1 MDLRCAEGE
10 RIKALGP
17 GQEPRPTQ
25 TMASNGTLKAAP
37 PVSQEVRVA
46 AIDIGT
52 NSIHMV
58 LAAVNQ
64 QLRSFSVLIT
74 EKTSVRLGERDPE
87 TGDLTSGAMERAV
100 LALNHY
106 RQLAESHGA
115 HAVVGVATSAVREAG
130 NGRDFLALVE
140 RKLGLQVDLVDG
152 REEARLIY
160 LGVLS
165 AMDFAGVPHLILD
178 IGGGSTELI
187 LADHHDTRSLS
198 SLRVGAV
205 RLAQDFGFHGPSTI
219 ERVQF
224 LKTFIQGMLE
234 PAVVKVQQR
243 LTVGESPVL
252 VCTSG
257 TAMAV
262 GRLLAVRLGTTS
274 QNLNGLRFGLGPVQ
288 ELMRELVKLDVEQ
301 RRQLAGL
308 SERRADIIVTGGL
321 ILETAMELLNVQEMV
336 LCKRALREGLIV
348 NWMLRHN
355 LIVDRFSYQSNVRR
369 RTILHQAHK
378 YGVDRERA
386 ERVARHALILF
397 DACRPELE
405 PVAIEARELLWGAAM
420 LHACGRHI
428 SSVGGY
434 HKHSWYLVRHC
445 TLLGYSEAEHL
456 ILAALVRYHRRSPPR
471 KRHGAWLSL
480 QDVGQQRCVQ
490 QLSPLLRIAVALD
503 CRPQAVIESLD
514 VVLTA
519 RTMTI
524 QLTPFPGA
532 NVSLEHWSL
541 DNCRAEIEPG
551 LGRTLWVEVV
561 DALATTASV
570 RSGDG

>member
-1 MDLRCAEGE
+1 
-10 RIKALGP
+10 
-17 GQEPRPTQ
+17 
-25 TMASNGTLKAAP
+25 MASNGTFRPATSA
-37 PVSQEVRVA
+37 SQEVLVA

-58 LAAVNQ
+58 LAAVDQ

-74 EKTSVRLGERDPE
+74 EKTSIRLGERDPE
-87 TGDLTSGAMERAV
+87 TGDLTSQAMERAME
-100 LALNHY
+100 ALRHY
-106 RQLAESHGA
+106 QQLAESHGA
-115 HAVVGVATSAVREAG
+115 NAVVGVATSAVREAG
-130 NGRDFLALVE
+130 NGRQFLALIE
-140 RKLGLQVDLVDG
+140 RKLGLQVDLVNG

-165 AMDFAGVPHLILD
+165 AMDFAGAPHLILD

-187 LADHHDTRSLS
+187 LADSQDTRSLS

-205 RLAQDFGFHGPSTI
+205 RLAQDFGVHGALTA

-234 PAVVKVQQR
+234 PAVCKVQQR
-243 LTVGESPVL
+243 LAMDESPVL

-257 TAMAV
+257 TAMAI
-262 GRLLAVRLGTTS
+262 GSLLALRLGTTA
-274 QNLNGLRFGLGPVQ
+274 QHLNGLRFGLNHVQ
-288 ELMRELVKLDVEQ
+288 ELMRELVTLELEQ
-301 RRQLAGL
+301 RRQLPGL

-355 LIVDRFSYQSNVRR
+355 LIVDRFSYQSNIRQ
-369 RTILHQAHK
+369 RTILHQARK
-378 YGVDRERA
+378 YGVDSERA
-386 ERVARHALILF
+386 ERVARNALTLF
-397 DACRPELE
+397 DACSHDLDPMI
-405 PVAIEARELLWGAAM
+405 AEAQELLWGAAM
-420 LHACGRHI
+420 LHACGKHI

-445 TLLGYSEAEHL
+445 TLLGYSDTEHL
-456 ILAALVRYHRRSPPR
+456 ILAALVRYHRRSPPK
-471 KRHGAWLSL
+471 KRHEAWLSL
-480 QDVGQQRCVQ
+480 QDASQQHCVQ

-503 CRPQAVIESLD
+503 CRPQAVIERLD
-514 VVLTA
+514 VALTA
-519 RTMTI
+519 KSMTI

-532 NVSLEHWSL
+532 NVSLECWSL

-551 LGRTLWVEVV
+551 LGRNLRVDVVE
-561 DALATTASV
+561 ALTTAAA
-570 RSGDG
+570 G

>member
-1 MDLRCAEGE
+1 
-10 RIKALGP
+10 
-17 GQEPRPTQ
+17 
-25 TMASNGTLKAAP
+25 MASDGTLKAVP
-37 PVSQEVRVA
+37 TVPQEVRVA

-58 LAAVNQ
+58 LAAVDQ
-64 QLRSFSVLIT
+64 QLRSFSVLLT

-87 TGDLTSGAMERAV
+87 TGDLTSQAMERAME
-100 LALNHY
+100 ALRRY

-115 HAVVGVATSAVREAG
+115 QAVVGVATSAVREAG
-130 NGRDFLALVE
+130 NGREFLALIE
-140 RKLGLQVDLVDG
+140 GKLGLQVDLVNG

-165 AMDFAGVPHLILD
+165 AMDFAGAPHLILD

-187 LADHHDTRSLS
+187 LADSHDTRSLS

-205 RLAQDFGFHGPSTI
+205 RLVRDFGVHGPLTA

-234 PAVVKVQQR
+234 PAVGKVQQR
-243 LTVGESPVL
+243 LAMDESPVL
-252 VCTSG
+252 VGTSG

-262 GRLLAVRLGTTS
+262 GSLLALRLGTTPQS
-274 QNLNGLRFGLGPVQ
+274 LNGLRFGLGQVQ
-288 ELMRELVKLDVEQ
+288 ELMRELVTLEVEQ
-301 RRQLAGL
+301 RRQLPGL

-321 ILETAMELLNVQEMV
+321 ILETAMERLNAREMV

-355 LIVDRFSYQSNVRR
+355 LIVDRFSYQSNIRQ
-369 RTILHQAHK
+369 RTILHQARK
-378 YGVDRERA
+378 YGVDSGRA
-386 ERVARHALILF
+386 ERVARHALTLF

-456 ILAALVRYHRRSPPR
+456 VLAALARYHRRSPPK
-471 KRHGAWLSL
+471 KRHEAWLSL
-480 QDVGQQRCVQ
+480 QDAGQQRCVQ

-503 CRPQAVIESLD
+503 CRPQAVIKNLD

-519 RTMTI
+519 RTMTV

-532 NVSLEHWSL
+532 NVSLECWSL

-551 LGRTLWVEVV
+551 LGRTLSVEVV
-561 DALATTASV
+561 EALATAAS
-570 RSGDG
+570 G

>member
-1 MDLRCAEGE
+1 
-10 RIKALGP
+10 
-17 GQEPRPTQ
+17 
-25 TMASNGTLKAAP
+25 MASKGMFRAMP

-52 NSIHMV
+52 NSLHMV
-58 LAAVNQ
+58 LAAVDQ
-64 QLRSFSVLIT
+64 QLRSFSVLLT

-87 TGDLTSGAMERAV
+87 TGDLTGQAMERAMQ
-100 LALNHY
+100 ALNHY

-130 NGRDFLALVE
+130 NGREFLALVE
-140 RKLGLQVDLVDG
+140 RKLGLPVDLVNG

-165 AMDFAGVPHLILD
+165 AMDFAGAPHLILD

-187 LADHHDTRSLS
+187 LADSHDTRSLS

-205 RLAQDFGFHGPSTI
+205 RLTQDFGVHGALSA

-224 LKTFIQGMLE
+224 LKTFIQGILE
-234 PAVVKVQQR
+234 PAVYKVQQR
-243 LTVGESPVL
+243 LAAGESPVL

-262 GRLLAVRLGTTS
+262 GSLLAFRFGITRPS
-274 QNLNGLRFGLGPVQ
+274 LNGLSFNLSHVQ
-288 ELMRELVKLDVEQ
+288 ELMRELVTLDVEQ
-301 RRQLAGL
+301 RRQLPGL
-308 SERRADIIVTGGL
+308 SERRADIMVAGGL
-321 ILETAMELLNVQEMV
+321 ILETAMERLNIQEMV

-355 LIVDRFSYQSNVRR
+355 LIVDRFSYQSNIRQ
-369 RTILHQAHK
+369 RTILHRARK
-378 YGVDRERA
+378 YGVDSERA
-386 ERVARHALILF
+386 ERVAHHALILF
-397 DACRPELE
+397 DACRQDLD
-405 PVAIEARELLWGAAM
+405 PVVAEARELLWGAAM

-456 ILAALVRYHRRSPPR
+456 ILAALVRYHRRSPPK
-471 KRHGAWLSL
+471 KRHEAWLSL
-480 QDVGQQRCVQ
+480 QDAGQQRCVQ

-503 CRPQAVIESLD
+503 CRPQAVIERLD
-514 VVLTA
+514 VVSTA
-519 RTMTI
+519 RRMI
-524 QLTPFPGA
+524 VQLTPFPGA
-532 NVSLEHWSL
+532 NVSLECWSL
-541 DNCRAEIEPG
+541 DNCRGEIEPG
-551 LGRTLWVEVV
+551 LGRNLCVEVV
-561 DALATTASV
+561 ENRPAPGK
-570 RSGDG
+570 RG

>member
-1 MDLRCAEGE
+1 
-10 RIKALGP
+10 
-17 GQEPRPTQ
+17 
-25 TMASNGTLKAAP
+25 MASNGTLKAAP
-37 PVSQEVRVA
+37 PASQEVRVA

-87 TGDLTSGAMERAV
+87 TGDLTAQAMERAV
-100 LALNHY
+100 LALDHY

-115 HAVVGVATSAVREAG
+115 RAVVGVATSAVREAG
-130 NGRDFLALVE
+130 NGRDFLAMVE

-165 AMDFAGVPHLILD
+165 AMDFAGAPHLILD

-205 RLAQDFGFHGPSTI
+205 RLAQDFGVHGPSTA

-243 LTVGESPVL
+243 LAVGESPVL

-262 GRLLAVRLGTTS
+262 GRLLALRLRTTA
-274 QNLNGLRFGLGPVQ
+274 QNLNGLHFGLGPVQ
-288 ELMRELVKLDVEQ
+288 ELMKELVKLDVAQ
-301 RRQLAGL
+301 RRQLPGL

-355 LIVDRFSYQSNVRR
+355 LIVDRFSYQSNVRQ

-405 PVAIEARELLWGAAM
+405 PVAAEARELLWGAAM

-456 ILAALVRYHRRSPPR
+456 ILAALARYHRRSPPK
-471 KRHGAWLSL
+471 KRHEAWLSL

-503 CRPQAVIESLD
+503 CRPQAVIENLD

-532 NVSLEHWSL
+532 NVSLELWSL
-541 DNCRAEIEPG
+541 DNCRGEIETG
-551 LGRTLWVEVV
+551 LGRTLCVKLVE
-561 DALATTASV
+561 ALAKAAS
-570 RSGDG
+570 G

>member
-1 MDLRCAEGE
+1 
-10 RIKALGP
+10 
-17 GQEPRPTQ
+17 
-25 TMASNGTLKAAP
+25 MASDGTHGALP
-37 PVSQEVRVA
+37 LSREVRVA
-46 AIDIGT
+46 AVDIGT
-52 NSIHMV
+52 NSVHMV
-58 LAAVNQ
+58 LAAVDQ
-64 QLRSFSVLIT
+64 QLRSFSVLTT
-74 EKTSVRLGERDPE
+74 EKTPVRLGERDPE
-87 TGDLTSGAMERAV
+87 TGDLTSQAMERAMQ
-100 LALNHY
+100 ALNHC
-106 RQLAESHGA
+106 RQLADSHGS

-130 NGRDFLALVE
+130 NGREFLALVE
-140 RKLGLQVDLVDG
+140 QKLGFQVDLVDG

-165 AMDFAGVPHLILD
+165 AMDFAGAPHLILD

-187 LADHHDTRSLS
+187 LADSHDTRSLS

-205 RLAQDFGFHGPSTI
+205 RLAQDFGFYGALTT

-234 PAVVKVQQR
+234 PAVCKVQQR
-243 LTVGESPVL
+243 LAVGESPVL

-257 TAMAV
+257 TAMAI
-262 GRLLAVRLGTTS
+262 GSLLALRLGTTS
-274 QNLNGLRFGLGPVQ
+274 RSLNGLRFGLGHVQ
-288 ELMRELVKLDVEQ
+288 ELMQELVTLDVEQ
-301 RRQLAGL
+301 CRRLPGL

-321 ILETAMELLNVQEMV
+321 ILETAMELLNAQEMV

-355 LIVDRFSYQSNVRR
+355 LIVDRFAYQSNIRR
-369 RTILHQAHK
+369 RTILHQAQK

-397 DACRPELE
+397 EGCRYDLD
-405 PVAIEARELLWGAAM
+405 PVTAEARELLWGAAM

-445 TLLGYSEAEHL
+445 TLLGYSESEHL
-456 ILAALVRYHRRSPPR
+456 ILAALVRYHRRSSPR
-471 KRHGAWLSL
+471 KRHEAWLSL
-480 QDVGQQRCVQ
+480 QDAGQQRCVQ

-503 CRPQAVIESLD
+503 RRPQAVVERLD

-519 RTMTI
+519 KTMTVR
-524 QLTPFPGA
+524 LTPFPGA
-532 NVSLEHWSL
+532 NVSLECWSL
-541 DNCRAEIEPG
+541 DNCRTEIEPA
-551 LGRTLWVEVV
+551 LGRKLRVEVV
-561 DALATTASV
+561 EALAAAAA
-570 RSGDG
+570 G

>member
-1 MDLRCAEGE
+1 MFSDG
-10 RIKALGP
+10 
-17 GQEPRPTQ
+17 TQ
-25 TMASNGTLKAAP
+25 KAASLFP
-37 PVSQEVRVA
+37 QEVRVA

-58 LAAVNQ
+58 LAAVDQ
-64 QLRSFSVLIT
+64 QLRSFSVLTT
-74 EKTSVRLGERDPE
+74 EKASVRLGERDPE
-87 TGDLTSGAMERAV
+87 TGDLTSQAMERAMM
-100 LALNHY
+100 ALSHY
-106 RQLAESHGA
+106 RELADGHGTD
-115 HAVVGVATSAVREAG
+115 AVVAVATSAVREAG
-130 NGRDFLALVE
+130 NGQEFLALVE
-140 RKLGLQVDLVDG
+140 QELGLQVDLVAG

-165 AMDFAGVPHLILD
+165 AMDFGGQPHLILD

-187 LADHHDTRSLS
+187 LADSHDARSLN

-205 RLAQDFGFHGPSTI
+205 RLAQDFCFHSASTV

-224 LKTFIQGMLE
+224 LKTFLQGMLE
-234 PAVVKVQQR
+234 PTVVKVQQR
-243 LTVGESPVL
+243 LAVGESPVL

-257 TAMAV
+257 TAMAI
-262 GRLLAVRLGTTS
+262 GRLLALRLGTTS
-274 QNLNGLRFGLGPVQ
+274 QNLNGLRFSFSHVQ
-288 ELMRELVKLDVEQ
+288 ELMRELVTLDMEQ
-301 RRQLAGL
+301 RRQLPGL
-308 SERRADIIVTGGL
+308 NERRADIIVSGGL
-321 ILETAMELLNVQEMV
+321 ILETAMELLNAQEMV

-355 LIVDRFSYQSNVRR
+355 LIVNRFSYQSDIRQ

-378 YGVDRERA
+378 YGVDHERA

-397 DACRPELE
+397 DACRPGLD
-405 PVAIEARELLWGAAM
+405 AATAEARELLWGAAM

-445 TLLGYSEAEHL
+445 TLLGYSETEHL
-456 ILAALVRYHRRSPPR
+456 ILAALVRYHRRSPPK
-471 KRHGAWLSL
+471 KRHEAWLSL
-480 QDVGQQRCVQ
+480 KDASQQRCVR

-503 CRPQAVIESLD
+503 RRPQAVIERLD

-519 RTMTI
+519 KTMTI

-532 NVSLEHWSL
+532 NVSLECWSL
-541 DNCRAEIEPG
+541 DNCRAEIEPE
-551 LGRTLWVEVV
+551 LGRSLCVEVV
-561 DALATTASV
+561 ETLATV
-570 RSGDG
+570 RPS

>member
-1 MDLRCAEGE
+1 
-10 RIKALGP
+10 
-17 GQEPRPTQ
+17 
-25 TMASNGTLKAAP
+25 MASDGTHGALP
-37 PVSQEVRVA
+37 LSREVRVA
-46 AIDIGT
+46 AVDIGT
-52 NSIHMV
+52 NSVHMV
-58 LAAVNQ
+58 LAAVDQ
-64 QLRSFSVLIT
+64 QLRSFSVLTT
-74 EKTSVRLGERDPE
+74 EKTPVRLGERDPE
-87 TGDLTSGAMERAV
+87 TGDLTSQAMERAMQ
-100 LALNHY
+100 ALNHC
-106 RQLAESHGA
+106 RQLADSHGS

-130 NGRDFLALVE
+130 NGREFLALVE
-140 RKLGLQVDLVDG
+140 QKLGFQVDLVDG

-165 AMDFAGVPHLILD
+165 AMDFAGAPHLILD

-187 LADHHDTRSLS
+187 LADSHDTRSLS

-205 RLAQDFGFHGPSTI
+205 RLAQDFGFYGALTT

-234 PAVVKVQQR
+234 PAVCKVQQR
-243 LTVGESPVL
+243 LAVGESPVL

-257 TAMAV
+257 TAMAI
-262 GRLLAVRLGTTS
+262 GSLLALRLGTTS
-274 QNLNGLRFGLGPVQ
+274 RSLNGLRFGLGHVQ
-288 ELMRELVKLDVEQ
+288 ELMQELVTLDVEQ
-301 RRQLAGL
+301 CRRLPGL

-321 ILETAMELLNVQEMV
+321 ILETAMELLNAQEMV

-355 LIVDRFSYQSNVRR
+355 LIVDRFAYQSNIRR
-369 RTILHQAHK
+369 RTILHQAQK

-397 DACRPELE
+397 EGCRHDLD
-405 PVAIEARELLWGAAM
+405 PVTAEARELLWGAAM

-445 TLLGYSEAEHL
+445 TLLGYSESEHL
-456 ILAALVRYHRRSPPR
+456 ILAALVRYHRRSSPR
-471 KRHGAWLSL
+471 KRHEAWLSL
-480 QDVGQQRCVQ
+480 QDAGQQRCVQ

-503 CRPQAVIESLD
+503 RRPQAVVERLD

-519 RTMTI
+519 KTMTVR
-524 QLTPFPGA
+524 LTPFPGA
-532 NVSLEHWSL
+532 NVSLECWSL
-541 DNCRAEIEPG
+541 DNCRTEIEPA
-551 LGRTLWVEVV
+551 LGRKLRVEVV
-561 DALATTASV
+561 EALAAAAA
-570 RSGDG
+570 G

>member
-1 MDLRCAEGE
+1 
-10 RIKALGP
+10 
-17 GQEPRPTQ
+17 
-25 TMASNGTLKAAP
+25 MANNGTVKAP
-37 PVSQEVRVA
+37 PPAPQEIRVA

-58 LAAVNQ
+58 LAAVDQ

-74 EKTSVRLGERDPE
+74 EKASVRLGERDPE
-87 TGDLTSGAMERAV
+87 TGDLTREAMERAMV
-100 LALNHY
+100 ALSHH
-106 RQLAESHGA
+106 RQLADSHGA
-115 HAVVGVATSAVREAG
+115 QAVVGTATSAVREAG
-130 NGRDFLALVE
+130 NGREFLALVE
-140 RKLGLQVDLVDG
+140 EKLGLQVDLVDG

-165 AMDFAGVPHLILD
+165 AMDFAGKPHLILD

-187 LADHHDTRSLS
+187 LADSYDTRSLS

-205 RLAQDFGFHGPSTI
+205 RLAQDFGFHGPSTP

-257 TAMAV
+257 TAMAM
-262 GRLLAVRLGTTS
+262 GSLLALRLGITAQS
-274 QNLNGLRFGLGPVQ
+274 LNGLCFGLGHVQ
-288 ELMRELVKLDVEQ
+288 ALMGELVRLDGEQ
-301 RRQLAGL
+301 RRQLPGL
-308 SERRADIIVTGGL
+308 SERRANIIVPGGL
-321 ILETAMELLNVQEMV
+321 ILETAMELLNAQEMV

-355 LIVDRFSYQSNVRR
+355 LIVDRFSYQSNIRQ

-386 ERVARHALILF
+386 ERVACHALILF
-397 DACRPELE
+397 DACRPHLD
-405 PVAIEARELLWGAAM
+405 PVTTEARELLWGAAM

-471 KRHGAWLSL
+471 KRHEAWLSL
-480 QDVGQQRCVQ
+480 KDAGQQCCVQ

-503 CRPQAVIESLD
+503 RRPQAVIERLD
-514 VVLTA
+514 VALTA
-519 RTMTI
+519 KAMTI
-524 QLTPFPGA
+524 QITPFPGA
-532 NVSLEHWSL
+532 NVSLECWSL
-541 DNCRAEIEPG
+541 NNCRAEIEAG
-551 LGRTLWVEVV
+551 LGRKLWVEVAE
-561 DALATTASV
+561 ALTTAA
-570 RSGDG
+570 SG

>member
-10 RIKALGP
+10 RITTLAP

-25 TMASNGTLKAAP
+25 TMASSGTLKAVPPAP
-37 PVSQEVRVA
+37 QEVRVA

-87 TGDLTSGAMERAV
+87 TGDLTSAAMERAV
-100 LALNHY
+100 SALSHY

-205 RLAQDFGFHGPSTI
+205 RLAQDFGFHGPSTP

-262 GRLLAVRLGTTS
+262 GRLLAFRLGTTS

-301 RRQLAGL
+301 CRQLAGL

-336 LCKRALREGLIV
+336 LCKRSLREGLIV

-471 KRHGAWLSL
+471 KRHEAWLSL
-480 QDVGQQRCVQ
+480 QDASQQRCVQ
-490 QLSPLLRIAVALD
+490 QLSPLLRIAAALD
-503 CRPQAVIESLD
+503 CRPQAVIKRLD
-514 VVLTA
+514 VALTA

-551 LGRTLWVEVV
+551 LGRTLCVEVV
-561 DALATTASV
+561 EALATAAS
-570 RSGDG
+570 G

>member
-1 MDLRCAEGE
+1 
-10 RIKALGP
+10 
-17 GQEPRPTQ
+17 
-25 TMASNGTLKAAP
+25 MANNGTVKAP
-37 PVSQEVRVA
+37 PPAPQEMRVA

-58 LAAVNQ
+58 LAAVDQ

-74 EKTSVRLGERDPE
+74 EKASVRLGERDPE
-87 TGDLTSGAMERAV
+87 TGDLTREAMERAMV
-100 LALNHY
+100 ALSHH
-106 RQLAESHGA
+106 RQLADSHGA
-115 HAVVGVATSAVREAG
+115 HAVVGTATSAVREAG
-130 NGRDFLALVE
+130 NGREFLALVE
-140 RKLGLQVDLVDG
+140 EELGLQVDLVDG

-165 AMDFAGVPHLILD
+165 AMDFAGKPHLILD

-187 LADHHDTRSLS
+187 LADSHDTRSLS

-205 RLAQDFGFHGPSTI
+205 RLAQDFGFHGPSTP

-243 LTVGESPVL
+243 LVVGESPVL

-257 TAMAV
+257 TAMAM
-262 GRLLAVRLGTTS
+262 GSLLALRLGTTARS
-274 QNLNGLRFGLGPVQ
+274 LNGLCFGLGHVQ
-288 ELMRELVKLDVEQ
+288 ALMGELVRLDGEQ
-301 RRQLAGL
+301 RRQLPGL
-308 SERRADIIVTGGL
+308 SERRADIIVPGGL
-321 ILETAMELLNVQEMV
+321 ILETAMELLNAQEMV
-336 LCKRALREGLIV
+336 LCKQALREGLIV

-355 LIVDRFSYQSNVRR
+355 LIVDRFSYQSNIRQ

-386 ERVARHALILF
+386 ERVARHALIFF
-397 DACRPELE
+397 DACRPHLD
-405 PVAIEARELLWGAAM
+405 PVAAEARELLWGAAM

-471 KRHGAWLSL
+471 KRHEAWLSL
-480 QDVGQQRCVQ
+480 KDAGQQRCVQ

-503 CRPQAVIESLD
+503 RRPQAVIERLD
-514 VVLTA
+514 VALTA
-519 RTMTI
+519 KAMTI
-524 QLTPFPGA
+524 QITPFPGA
-532 NVSLEHWSL
+532 NVSLECWSL
-541 DNCRAEIEPG
+541 DNCRAEIEAG
-551 LGRTLWVEVV
+551 LGRKLWVEVAE
-561 DALATTASV
+561 ALTTAA
-570 RSGDG
+570 SG

>member
-1 MDLRCAEGE
+1 
-10 RIKALGP
+10 
-17 GQEPRPTQ
+17 
-25 TMASNGTLKAAP
+25 MASNGTLKAAP

-46 AIDIGT
+46 AIDIGS

-87 TGDLTSGAMERAV
+87 TGDLTAEAMERAV

-115 HAVVGVATSAVREAG
+115 HAVVGAATSAVREAG

-140 RKLGLQVDLVDG
+140 RKLGLRVDLVDG

-165 AMDFAGVPHLILD
+165 AMDFAGKPHLILD
-178 IGGGSTELI
+178 IGGGSTEVI
-187 LADHHDTRSLS
+187 LADSHDTRSLS

-205 RLAQDFGFHGPSTI
+205 RLARDFGVHGAATP

-234 PAVVKVQQR
+234 PAVAKVRQR
-243 LTVGESPVL
+243 LAAGESPVL

-257 TAMAV
+257 TAMAM
-262 GRLLAVRLGTTS
+262 GSLLALRLGTTP
-274 QNLNGLRFGLGPVQ
+274 QNLNGLRFGLAQVQ
-288 ELMRELVKLDVEQ
+288 ELMAKLVRLDVEQ
-301 RRQLAGL
+301 RRQLPGL

-355 LIVDRFSYQSNVRR
+355 LIVDRFIYQSNIRQ

-378 YGVDRERA
+378 YGVDHARA

-397 DACRPELE
+397 DACRPGLD
-405 PVAIEARELLWGAAM
+405 PVTAEARELLWGAAM

-456 ILAALVRYHRRSPPR
+456 ILAALVRYHRRSPPK
-471 KRHGAWLSL
+471 KRHEAWLSL
-480 QDVGQQRCVQ
+480 QDAGQQRCVQ

-503 CRPQAVIESLD
+503 CRPQAVIKRLD

-519 RTMTI
+519 KAMTI
-524 QLTPFPGA
+524 QLTPLPGT
-532 NVSLEHWSL
+532 NVSLECWSL
-541 DNCRAEIEPG
+541 NNCRPEIEPG
-551 LGRTLWVEVV
+551 LDRSLCVEVV
-561 DALATTASV
+561 EALATAAS
-570 RSGDG
+570 G

>member
-1 MDLRCAEGE
+1 M
-10 RIKALGP
+10 P
-17 GQEPRPTQ
+17 ST
-25 TMASNGTLKAAP
+25 GTLATAP
-37 PVSQEVRVA
+37 PASQELRIA
-46 AIDIGT
+46 AVDIGS

-58 LAAVNQ
+58 LAAVNR
-64 QLRSFSVLIT
+64 QLRSFSVLLT
-74 EKTSVRLGERDPE
+74 EKASVRLGERDPE
-87 TGDLTSGAMERAV
+87 TGELTGEAMDRAM

-115 HAVVGVATSAVREAG
+115 QAVVGAATSAVREAG
-130 NGRDFLALVE
+130 NGRKFLNLVE
-140 RKLGLQVDLVDG
+140 RKLGFQVDLVDG

-165 AMDFAGVPHLILD
+165 AMDFADVPHLILD

-187 LADHHDTRSLS
+187 LADRHDTRSLN

-205 RLAQDFGFHGPSTI
+205 RLAQDFGSQGPLKP
-219 ERVQF
+219 ERLQF
-224 LKTFIQGMLE
+224 LKTFIRGMLE
-234 PAVVKVQQR
+234 PTVTKVRQR
-243 LTVGESPVL
+243 IAAEESPVL

-257 TAMAV
+257 TAMAI
-262 GRLLAVRLGTTS
+262 GSLLALRLGTTV
-274 QNLNGLRFGLGPVQ
+274 QNLNGLHFGLDHLQ
-288 ELMRELVKLDVEQ
+288 ELMKELVKLDVKQ
-301 RRQLAGL
+301 RRQLPGL

-355 LIVDRFSYQSNVRR
+355 LIVDRFSYQSNVRQ
-369 RTILHQAHK
+369 RTILHRAHK

-386 ERVARHALILF
+386 ERVARHALTLF

-405 PVAIEARELLWGAAM
+405 PLASESRELLWGAAM
-420 LHACGRHI
+420 LHACGKHI

-456 ILAALVRYHRRSPPR
+456 ILAALVRYHRRSPPK
-471 KRHGAWLSL
+471 KRHEAWLSL
-480 QDVGQQRCVQ
+480 QDASQQRCVQ

-503 CRPQAVIESLD
+503 CRPQAVIKSLE
-514 VVLTA
+514 VVLTPE
-519 RTMTI
+519 TMTI

-532 NVSLEHWSL
+532 NVGLEHWSL
-541 DNCRAEIEPG
+541 DNCRAEIEPS
-551 LGRTLWVEVV
+551 LGRTLCVEVV
-561 DALATTASV
+561 EALATAAS
-570 RSGDG
+570 S

>member
-1 MDLRCAEGE
+1 
-10 RIKALGP
+10 
-17 GQEPRPTQ
+17 
-25 TMASNGTLKAAP
+25 MASDGTHGALP
-37 PVSQEVRVA
+37 LSREVRVA
-46 AIDIGT
+46 AVDIGT
-52 NSIHMV
+52 NSVHMV
-58 LAAVNQ
+58 LAAVDQ
-64 QLRSFSVLIT
+64 QLRSFSVLTT
-74 EKTSVRLGERDPE
+74 EKTPVRLGERDPE
-87 TGDLTSGAMERAV
+87 TGDLTSQAMERAMQ
-100 LALNHY
+100 ALNHC
-106 RQLAESHGA
+106 RQLADSHGS

-130 NGRDFLALVE
+130 NGREFLALVE
-140 RKLGLQVDLVDG
+140 QKLGFQVDLVDG

-165 AMDFAGVPHLILD
+165 AMDFAGAPHLILD

-187 LADHHDTRSLS
+187 LADSHDTRSLS

-205 RLAQDFGFHGPSTI
+205 RLAQDFGFYGALTT

-234 PAVVKVQQR
+234 PAVCKVQQR
-243 LTVGESPVL
+243 LAVGESPVL

-257 TAMAV
+257 TAMAI
-262 GRLLAVRLGTTS
+262 GSLLALRLGTTS
-274 QNLNGLRFGLGPVQ
+274 RSLNGLRFGLGHVQ
-288 ELMRELVKLDVEQ
+288 ELMQELVTLDVEQ
-301 RRQLAGL
+301 CRRLPGL

-321 ILETAMELLNVQEMV
+321 ILETAMELLNAQEMV

-355 LIVDRFSYQSNVRR
+355 LIVDRFAYQSNIRR
-369 RTILHQAHK
+369 RTILHQAQK

-397 DACRPELE
+397 EACRHDLD
-405 PVAIEARELLWGAAM
+405 PVTAEARELLWGAAM

-445 TLLGYSEAEHL
+445 TLLGYSESEHL
-456 ILAALVRYHRRSPPR
+456 ILAALVRYHRRSSPR
-471 KRHGAWLSL
+471 KRHEAWLSL
-480 QDVGQQRCVQ
+480 QDAGQQRCVQ

-503 CRPQAVIESLD
+503 RRPQAVVERLD

-519 RTMTI
+519 RTMTVR
-524 QLTPFPGA
+524 LTPFPGA
-532 NVSLEHWSL
+532 NVSLECWSL
-541 DNCRAEIEPG
+541 DNCRTEIEPA
-551 LGRTLWVEVV
+551 LGRKLRVEVV
-561 DALATTASV
+561 EALTAAAA
-570 RSGDG
+570 G

>member
-1 MDLRCAEGE
+1 
-10 RIKALGP
+10 
-17 GQEPRPTQ
+17 
-25 TMASNGTLKAAP
+25 MASDGTLKAVP
-37 PVSQEVRVA
+37 TVPQEVRVA

-58 LAAVNQ
+58 LAAVDQ
-64 QLRSFSVLIT
+64 QLRSFSVLLT

-87 TGDLTSGAMERAV
+87 TGDLTSQAMERAME
-100 LALNHY
+100 ALRRY

-115 HAVVGVATSAVREAG
+115 QAVVGVATSAVREAG
-130 NGRDFLALVE
+130 NGREFLALIE
-140 RKLGLQVDLVDG
+140 GKLGLQVDLVNG

-165 AMDFAGVPHLILD
+165 AMDFAGAPHLILD

-187 LADHHDTRSLS
+187 LADSHDTRSLS

-205 RLAQDFGFHGPSTI
+205 RLVRDFGVHGPLTA

-234 PAVVKVQQR
+234 PAVGKVQQR
-243 LTVGESPVL
+243 LAMDESPVL
-252 VCTSG
+252 VGTSG

-262 GRLLAVRLGTTS
+262 GSLLALRLGTTPQS
-274 QNLNGLRFGLGPVQ
+274 LNGLRFGLGQVQ
-288 ELMRELVKLDVEQ
+288 ELMRELVTLEVEQ
-301 RRQLAGL
+301 RRQLPGL

-321 ILETAMELLNVQEMV
+321 ILETAMELLNTQEMV

-355 LIVDRFSYQSNVRR
+355 LIVDRFSYQSNIRQ
-369 RTILHQAHK
+369 RTILHQARK
-378 YGVDRERA
+378 YGVDSGRA
-386 ERVARHALILF
+386 ERVARHALTLF

-456 ILAALVRYHRRSPPR
+456 VLAALARYHRRSPPK
-471 KRHGAWLSL
+471 KRHEAWLSL
-480 QDVGQQRCVQ
+480 QDAGQQRCVQ

-503 CRPQAVIESLD
+503 CRPQAVIKNLD

-519 RTMTI
+519 RTMTV

-532 NVSLEHWSL
+532 NVSLECWSL

-551 LGRTLWVEVV
+551 LGRTLSVEVV
-561 DALATTASV
+561 EALATAAS
-570 RSGDG
+570 G

>member
-1 MDLRCAEGE
+1 
-10 RIKALGP
+10 
-17 GQEPRPTQ
+17 
-25 TMASNGTLKAAP
+25 MASDGTHGALP
-37 PVSQEVRVA
+37 LSREVRVA
-46 AIDIGT
+46 AVDIGT
-52 NSIHMV
+52 NSVHMV
-58 LAAVNQ
+58 LAAVDQ
-64 QLRSFSVLIT
+64 QLRSFSVLTT
-74 EKTSVRLGERDPE
+74 EKTPVRLGERDPE
-87 TGDLTSGAMERAV
+87 TGDLTSQAMERAMQ
-100 LALNHY
+100 ALNHC
-106 RQLAESHGA
+106 RQLADSHGS

-130 NGRDFLALVE
+130 NGREFLALVE
-140 RKLGLQVDLVDG
+140 QKLGFQVDLVDG

-165 AMDFAGVPHLILD
+165 AMDFAGAPHLILD

-187 LADHHDTRSLS
+187 LADSHDTRSLS

-205 RLAQDFGFHGPSTI
+205 RLAQDFGFYGALTT

-234 PAVVKVQQR
+234 PAVCKVQQR
-243 LTVGESPVL
+243 LAVGESPVL

-257 TAMAV
+257 TAMAI
-262 GRLLAVRLGTTS
+262 GSLLALRLGTTS
-274 QNLNGLRFGLGPVQ
+274 RSLNGLRFGLGHVQ
-288 ELMRELVKLDVEQ
+288 ELMQELVTLDVEQ
-301 RRQLAGL
+301 CRRLPGL

-321 ILETAMELLNVQEMV
+321 ILETAMELLNAQEMV

-355 LIVDRFSYQSNVRR
+355 LIVDRFAYQSNIRR
-369 RTILHQAHK
+369 RTILHQAQK

-397 DACRPELE
+397 EACRHDLD
-405 PVAIEARELLWGAAM
+405 PVTAEARELLWGAAM

-445 TLLGYSEAEHL
+445 TLLGYSESEHL
-456 ILAALVRYHRRSPPR
+456 ILAALVRYHRRSSPR
-471 KRHGAWLSL
+471 KRHEAWLSL
-480 QDVGQQRCVQ
+480 QDAGQQRCVQ

-503 CRPQAVIESLD
+503 RRPQAVVERLD

-519 RTMTI
+519 RTMTVR
-524 QLTPFPGA
+524 LTPFPGA
-532 NVSLEHWSL
+532 NVSLECWSL
-541 DNCRAEIEPG
+541 DNCRTEIEPA
-551 LGRTLWVEVV
+551 LGRKLRVEVV
-561 DALATTASV
+561 EALAAAAA
-570 RSGDG
+570 G

>member
-1 MDLRCAEGE
+1 
-10 RIKALGP
+10 
-17 GQEPRPTQ
+17 
-25 TMASNGTLKAAP
+25 MASNGTLKAAP

-46 AIDIGT
+46 AIDVGT

-64 QLRSFSVLIT
+64 QLRSFSVLMT

-87 TGDLTSGAMERAV
+87 TGNLTVEAMERAM
-100 LALNHY
+100 LALSHY
-106 RQLAESHGA
+106 RQLAESHGV
-115 HAVVGVATSAVREAG
+115 HAVVGAATSAVREAG
-130 NGRDFLALVE
+130 NGRDFLDLVE
-140 RKLGLQVDLVDG
+140 GKLGLQVDLVDG
-152 REEARLIY
+152 WEEARLIY

-165 AMDFAGVPHLILD
+165 AMDFAGEPHLILD

-187 LADHHDTRSLS
+187 LADSHDTRSLS

-205 RLAQDFGFHGPSTI
+205 RLAQDFGSQGASTA

-234 PAVVKVQQR
+234 PAVAKVQQR
-243 LTVGESPVL
+243 LAVGESPVL

-262 GRLLAVRLGTTS
+262 GSLLALRLGTTA
-274 QNLNGLRFGLGPVQ
+274 QGLNGLRFGLGHVQ
-288 ELMRELVKLDVEQ
+288 ELMRELVRLDVEQ
-301 RRQLAGL
+301 RRQLPGL

-321 ILETAMELLNVQEMV
+321 ILETAMELLNLQEMV

-386 ERVARHALILF
+386 ERVARHALALF
-397 DACRPELE
+397 DACSPD
-405 PVAIEARELLWGAAM
+405 PDPATTEARELLWGAAM

-456 ILAALVRYHRRSPPR
+456 ILAALVRYHRRSPPK
-471 KRHGAWLSL
+471 KRHEAWLSL
-480 QDVGQQRCVQ
+480 KDASQQRCVQ

-503 CRPQAVIESLD
+503 RRPQAVIERLD
-514 VVLTA
+514 VVLTTG
-519 RTMTI
+519 TMTI
-524 QLTPFPGA
+524 RLTPFPGA
-532 NVSLEHWSL
+532 NVSLECWSL

-551 LGRTLWVEVV
+551 LGRALRVEVMAMAPPV
-561 DALATTASV
+561 
-570 RSGDG
+570 

>member
-1 MDLRCAEGE
+1 M
-10 RIKALGP
+10 
-17 GQEPRPTQ
+17 
-25 TMASNGTLKAAP
+25 KAAP
-37 PVSQEVRVA
+37 PASQEVQVA
-46 AIDIGT
+46 AIDIGS

-58 LAAVNQ
+58 LATVNQ

-87 TGDLTSGAMERAV
+87 TGDLTIEAMERA
-100 LALNHY
+100 LQALNHY

-115 HAVVGVATSAVREAG
+115 QAVVAAATSAVREAG
-130 NGRDFLALVE
+130 NGRDFLAMVE
-140 RKLGLQVDLVDG
+140 RKLGLPVDLVNG

-165 AMDFAGVPHLILD
+165 AMDFAGEPHLILD

-187 LADHHDTRSLS
+187 LADRRDTRSLS
-198 SLRVGAV
+198 SLRMGAV
-205 RLAQDFGFHGPSTI
+205 RLAQDFGVQGPSTA

-243 LTVGESPVL
+243 LAVGESPVL

-262 GRLLAVRLGTTS
+262 GSLLALRLGTTS
-274 QNLNGLRFGLGPVQ
+274 QNLNGLRFGRGHVQ
-288 ELMRELVKLDVEQ
+288 ELMRELVKLNVEQ
-301 RRQLAGL
+301 RRQLPGL

-321 ILETAMELLNVQEMV
+321 ILETAMELLNLQEMV

-355 LIVDRFSYQSNVRR
+355 LIVDRFSYQSSIRQ

-386 ERVARHALILF
+386 ERVARHALVLF
-397 DACRPELE
+397 DACRPDLD
-405 PVAIEARELLWGAAM
+405 PVTTEARELLWGAAM

-445 TLLGYSEAEHL
+445 ILLGYSEAEHL
-456 ILAALVRYHRRSPPR
+456 ILAALVRYHRRSSPK
-471 KRHGAWLSL
+471 KRHEAWLSL
-480 QDVGQQRCVQ
+480 QDASQQCCVQ

-503 CRPQAVIESLD
+503 RRPQAVIQHLD

-532 NVSLEHWSL
+532 NVSLECWSL

-551 LGRTLWVEVV
+551 LGRNLCVEVV
-561 DALATTASV
+561 EALATAS
-570 RSGDG
+570 SG

>member
-1 MDLRCAEGE
+1 
-10 RIKALGP
+10 
-17 GQEPRPTQ
+17 
-25 TMASNGTLKAAP
+25 MASDGTHGALP
-37 PVSQEVRVA
+37 LSREVRVA
-46 AIDIGT
+46 AVDIGT
-52 NSIHMV
+52 NSVHMV
-58 LAAVNQ
+58 LAAVDQ
-64 QLRSFSVLIT
+64 QLRSFSVLTT
-74 EKTSVRLGERDPE
+74 EKTPVRLGERDPE
-87 TGDLTSGAMERAV
+87 TGDLTSQAMERAMQ
-100 LALNHY
+100 ALNHC
-106 RQLAESHGA
+106 RQLADSHGS

-130 NGRDFLALVE
+130 NGREFLALVE
-140 RKLGLQVDLVDG
+140 QKLGFQVDLVDG

-165 AMDFAGVPHLILD
+165 AMDFAGAPHLILD

-187 LADHHDTRSLS
+187 LADSHDTRSLS

-205 RLAQDFGFHGPSTI
+205 RLAQDFGFYGALTT

-234 PAVVKVQQR
+234 PAVCKVQQR
-243 LTVGESPVL
+243 LAVGESPVL

-257 TAMAV
+257 TAMAI
-262 GRLLAVRLGTTS
+262 GSLLALRLGTTS
-274 QNLNGLRFGLGPVQ
+274 RSLNGLRFGLGHVQ
-288 ELMRELVKLDVEQ
+288 ELMQELVTLDVEQ
-301 RRQLAGL
+301 CRRLPGL

-321 ILETAMELLNVQEMV
+321 ILETAMELLNAQEMV

-355 LIVDRFSYQSNVRR
+355 LIVDRFAYQSNIRR
-369 RTILHQAHK
+369 RTILHQAQK

-397 DACRPELE
+397 EACRHDLD
-405 PVAIEARELLWGAAM
+405 PVTAEARELLWGAAM

-445 TLLGYSEAEHL
+445 TLLGYSESEHL
-456 ILAALVRYHRRSPPR
+456 ILAALVRYHRRSSPR
-471 KRHGAWLSL
+471 KRHEAWLSL
-480 QDVGQQRCVQ
+480 QDAGQQRCVQ

-503 CRPQAVIESLD
+503 RRPQAVVERLD

-519 RTMTI
+519 KTMTVR
-524 QLTPFPGA
+524 LTPFPGA
-532 NVSLEHWSL
+532 NVSLECWSL
-541 DNCRAEIEPG
+541 DNCRTEIEPA
-551 LGRTLWVEVV
+551 LGRKLRVEVV
-561 DALATTASV
+561 EALAAAAA
-570 RSGDG
+570 G

>member
-1 MDLRCAEGE
+1 
-10 RIKALGP
+10 
-17 GQEPRPTQ
+17 
-25 TMASNGTLKAAP
+25 MASDGTLTAASP
-37 PVSQEVRVA
+37 DVRVA
-46 AIDIGT
+46 AIDIGS

-64 QLRSFSVLIT
+64 RLRSFSVVIT

-87 TGDLTSGAMERAV
+87 TGHLTAQAMERAME
-100 LALNHY
+100 ALNHY

-115 HAVVGVATSAVREAG
+115 CAVIAVATSAVREAG
-130 NGRDFLALVE
+130 NGRDFLAMAE
-140 RKLGLQVDLVDG
+140 GKLGLRVDLVDG

-165 AMDFAGVPHLILD
+165 AMDFADAPHLILD

-187 LADHHDTRSLS
+187 LADRHDSRSLS

-205 RLAQDFGFHGPSTI
+205 RLAQDFGSHGPVAP

-224 LKTFIQGMLE
+224 LKTFLQGMLE
-234 PAVVKVQQR
+234 PTVLKVRQR
-243 LTVGESPVL
+243 LAADESPVL

-262 GRLLAVRLGTTS
+262 GNLLALRLGITTR
-274 QNLNGLRFGLGPVQ
+274 NLNGLRFGLGHVQ
-288 ELMRELVKLDVEQ
+288 DLMKELVTLDVEQ
-301 RRQLAGL
+301 RRQLPGM

-336 LCKRALREGLIV
+336 LCKQALREGLIV

-355 LIVDRFSYQSNVRR
+355 LIVDRFSYQSDVRR

-386 ERVARHALILF
+386 ERVARHTLVLF
-397 DACRPELE
+397 DACRTELE
-405 PVAIEARELLWGAAM
+405 PMAIEARELLWGAAM

-445 TLLGYSEAEHL
+445 SLLGYSEAEHL
-456 ILAALVRYHRRSPPR
+456 ILAALVRYHRRSPPK
-471 KRHGAWLSL
+471 KRHEAWLSL
-480 QDVGQQRCVQ
+480 QDADQQRCVQ
-490 QLSPLLRIAVALD
+490 RLSPLLRIAVALD
-503 CRPQAVIESLD
+503 RRPQAVIEHLD
-514 VVLTA
+514 VTLTTD
-519 RTMTI
+519 TMTI
-524 QLTPFPGA
+524 QLTPLPGA
-532 NVSLEHWSL
+532 NVSLECWSL
-541 DNCRAEIEPG
+541 ECCRAEIEST
-551 LGRTLWVEVV
+551 LGRTLRVEAVE
-561 DALATTASV
+561 ARAMAAAP
-570 RSGDG
+570 G

>member
-1 MDLRCAEGE
+1 M
-10 RIKALGP
+10 
-17 GQEPRPTQ
+17 
-25 TMASNGTLKAAP
+25 P
-37 PVSQEVRVA
+37 PASQEVRVA

-52 NSIHMV
+52 NSLHMV
-58 LAAVNQ
+58 LAAVDQ
-64 QLRSFSVLIT
+64 QLRSFSVLLT
-74 EKTSVRLGERDPE
+74 EKASVRLGQRDPE
-87 TGDLTSGAMERAV
+87 TGDLTSQAMERAMQ
-100 LALNHY
+100 ALNHY

-130 NGRDFLALVE
+130 NGREFLALVE
-140 RKLGLQVDLVDG
+140 RKLGLPVDLVNG

-165 AMDFAGVPHLILD
+165 AMDFGGAPHLILD

-187 LADHHDTRSLS
+187 LADSHDTRSLS

-205 RLAQDFGFHGPSTI
+205 RLTQDFGVHGPLPA

-234 PAVVKVQQR
+234 PAVYKVQQR
-243 LTVGESPVL
+243 LAAGESPVL

-262 GRLLAVRLGTTS
+262 GSLLAFRLGITRPS
-274 QNLNGLRFGLGPVQ
+274 LNGLRFSLGHVQ
-288 ELMRELVKLDVEQ
+288 ELMRELVILDMEQ
-301 RRQLAGL
+301 RRQLPGL

-321 ILETAMELLNVQEMV
+321 ILETAMERLNIQEMV

-355 LIVDRFSYQSNVRR
+355 LIVDRFSYQSNIRQ
-369 RTILHQAHK
+369 RTILHQARK
-378 YGVDRERA
+378 YGVDSERA

-397 DACRPELE
+397 DACRRNLDPM
-405 PVAIEARELLWGAAM
+405 VAEARELLWGAAM

-471 KRHGAWLSL
+471 KRHEAWLSL
-480 QDVGQQRCVQ
+480 QDGGQQRCVQ

-503 CRPQAVIESLD
+503 CRPQAVIEHLD
-514 VVLTA
+514 VVSTA
-519 RTMTI
+519 RRMTI

-532 NVSLEHWSL
+532 NVSLECWSL
-541 DNCRAEIEPG
+541 DNCRGEIEPG
-551 LGRTLWVEVV
+551 LGHDLRVEVME
-561 DALATTASV
+561 APPGTTEAGEPPLFLVTGSEP
-570 RSGDG
+570 GT

>member
-1 MDLRCAEGE
+1 
-10 RIKALGP
+10 
-17 GQEPRPTQ
+17 
-25 TMASNGTLKAAP
+25 MASNGTLKAAP
-37 PVSQEVRVA
+37 PVSREVRVA

-64 QLRSFSVLIT
+64 QLRSFSVLMT

-87 TGDLTSGAMERAV
+87 TGNLTVEAMERAM
-100 LALNHY
+100 LALSHY
-106 RQLAESHGA
+106 RQLAESHGVQ
-115 HAVVGVATSAVREAG
+115 AVVGAATSAVREAG

-140 RKLGLQVDLVDG
+140 GKLGLQVDLVDG
-152 REEARLIY
+152 WEEARLIY

-165 AMDFAGVPHLILD
+165 AMDFAGEPHLILD

-187 LADHHDTRSLS
+187 LADSHDTRALS

-205 RLAQDFGFHGPSTI
+205 RLAQDFGFQGASTA

-234 PAVVKVQQR
+234 PAVAKVQQR
-243 LTVGESPVL
+243 LAVGESPVL

-262 GRLLAVRLGTTS
+262 GNLLALRLGTTA
-274 QNLNGLRFGLGPVQ
+274 QGLNGLRFRLGHVQ
-288 ELMRELVKLDVEQ
+288 ELMRELVRLDVEQ
-301 RRQLAGL
+301 RRQLPGL

-321 ILETAMELLNVQEMV
+321 ILETAMELLNLQEMV

-386 ERVARHALILF
+386 ERVARHALVLF
-397 DACRPELE
+397 DACP
-405 PVAIEARELLWGAAM
+405 PDPDTVTTEARELLWGAAM

-456 ILAALVRYHRRSPPR
+456 ILAALVRYHRRSHPK
-471 KRHGAWLSL
+471 KRHEAWLSL
-480 QDVGQQRCVQ
+480 KDASQQRCVQ

-503 CRPQAVIESLD
+503 RRPQAVIERLD
-514 VVLTA
+514 VALTTG
-519 RTMTI
+519 TMTI
-524 QLTPFPGA
+524 RLTPFPGA
-532 NVSLEHWSL
+532 NVSLECWSL

-551 LGRTLWVEVV
+551 LGRALRVEVV
-561 DALATTASV
+561 AMAPPVQAQG
-570 RSGDG
+570 RGR